1 LGGARKKIDTYIKM
15 PPKEDKKD
23 NKMAGKGY
31 YYDNS
36 KDRFVAR
43 MTMNGK
49 RHHIG
54 NFKTPAEAEEAVKN
68 FLIEKSKEAMPAR
81 RRGANRAAEAAAE
94 DNKFTLED
102 AYKYFDTLPNAEKS
116 KQIWQSQMTNLVVYA
131 EGDEASPLTTKEF
144 YEKHKGKDIG
154 ELIADYEKVMD
165 IIENKIRS
173 KTTDQP
179 IALDT
184 RRQYVSG
191 IVRLTQKS
199 SPLKIAPA
207 TRSLYISK
215 ERAYHG
221 ESNDRRDES
230 EPTKGNLLN
239 PELTWTR
246 MREDYDKWVA
256 VQPFT
261 NTEKGRKDLKTAI
274 VAGLYI
280 LHKPR
285 RVADYAT
292 LQVYSKLPNKKDRET
307 KNILHVERDKM
318 TMYINVFKTRWT
330 TRGGAK
336 KRTEQMPE
344 YVKEVQP
351 ALASLFKDYIKK
363 AQIKDM
369 SKRTPAQVRDKEQ
382 YYIFAETR
390 TQLADDKAEDN
401 AVKKIDNAFSK
412 TAVLAFKAVFVKPDG
427 TKREGVSV
435 NTIRHA
441 WNTWRVSHFNEFSIK
456 QHREWQIEVGDTPKQ
471 YPTADRYQ
479 IRNQDNVG
487 LTKSEVVEAI
497 EDQEYVKGL
506 MEAAAEGEGSVMGGT
521 AAERRMEQMEVIDEL
536 DGMDESE
543 LVEVVA
549 IERDSRGNV
558 GKEGAL
564 RRIGQIEVE
573 IRNLTMEKEKLLA
586 IFS

>member
-1 LGGARKKIDTYIKM
+1 MTPHID
-15 PPKEDKKD
+15 
-23 NKMAGKGY
+23 KMAKGY
-31 YYDNS
+31 SYDAK

-43 MTMNGK
+43 MTIDK
-49 RHHIG
+49 VRHHIG
-54 NFKTPAEAEEAVKN
+54 AFKTKKEAEEAIKQ
-68 FLIEKSKEAMPAR
+68 FLIDKSKEAMPPR
-81 RRGANRAAEAAAE
+81 RRGNANRAVPAE
-94 DNKFTLED
+94 DKTFTLED
-102 AYKYFDTLPNAEKS
+102 AHKYFDTLPNAEKS
-116 KQIWQSQMTNLVVYA
+116 KQIWKSQMTNLVVYA

-144 YEKHKGKDIG
+144 FEKHKGVDMVA
-154 ELIADYEKVMD
+154 LIADYEKVMD
-165 IIENKIRS
+165 IIENKIKS

-184 RRQYVSG
+184 RRQYISG

-199 SPLKIAPA
+199 SPLKIAPT

-246 MREDYDKWVA
+246 MREDYENWVA
-256 VQPFT
+256 AQPFT

-292 LQVYSKLPNKKDRET
+292 LQVYSKLPQKKDRET
-307 KNILHVERDKM
+307 KNILHIEKDKM
-318 TMYINVFKTRWT
+318 TFYINVFKTRWT

-336 KRTEQMPE
+336 KRTELMPE
-344 YVKEVQP
+344 YIKEVKPQ
-351 ALASLFKDYIKK
+351 LASLFKDYIKK
-363 AQIKDM
+363 ADIKDM
-369 SKRTPAQVRDKEQ
+369 SKRTPAEVRSKEQ
-382 YYIFAETR
+382 FYIFAEPR
-390 TQLADDKAEDN
+390 TELADAKKED
-401 AVKKIDNAFSK
+401 ADVKKIDNAFSK
-412 TAVLAFKAVFVKPDG
+412 TAVLAFKAVFMKPNG

-456 QHREWQIEVGDTPKQ
+456 QHRDWQIEVGDTPKQ
-471 YPTADRYQ
+471 YPTADRYM

-497 EDQEYVKGL
+497 EDQEYAKGL
-506 MEAAAEGEGSVMGGT
+506 MEAAAEGEGSVMGGSVV
-521 AAERRMEQMEVIDEL
+521 ERRAEQMEVINEV
-536 DGMDESE
+536 DESE
-543 LVEVVA
+543 V
-549 IERDSRGNV
+549 ERDSRGNV
-558 GKEGAL
+558 SKDGAL
-564 RRIGQIEVE
+564 RRIGEIE
-573 IRNLTMEKEKLLA
+573 ILMAKLMKEKELMMEVA
-586 IFS
+586 SS